1 VSGDIQS
8 LNDLAGGFGVIRQM
22 RVMPF
27 GPALVLVLIGAT
39 LLPMAPLVF
48 LEFELDQLLGLA
60 AKLILGAG

>member
-1 VSGDIQS
+1 
-8 LNDLAGGFGVIRQM
+8 
-22 RVMPF
+22 MPF

-39 LLPMAPLVF
+39 LLPMTPLVF